1 MDTCPLVGMRVC
13 GVWLCSVFWGR
24 WVVERRRYR
33 LILVPFVVALFFGS
47 TATTALADTLP
58 GATPVL
64 DNFNRADENP
74 LSGGGNWTS
83 AASLSGAKLQDNA
96 VAASVTTTST
106 SLWKDSYSGDV
117 EARATILTAT
127 NNSGVYARASL
138 NGSGQV
144 SGYIWQWLGAT
155 SSPATFVLNRI
166 DANTLTTL
174 ATFGGF
180 SLDAGDQLALRVIGS
195 SVEGWVYHLGA
206 WQQVASATDTTYET
220 GKIGVR
226 PRGLT
231 PIMDDFGGGSVQTD
245 TTLPTVVSLTF
256 DDEWSDQS
264 LAPPMLAA
272 HGMRGTF
279 YINSGT
285 VGSSPSFLDWNQV
298 QSLQSAGNEVAGH
311 TLDHVDLTSVS
322 TTEATRQVCQDRRA
336 LMSQGLAVTDFAYP
350 YGAYD
355 PSIEPI
361 IQGCGYN
368 SARRS
373 WGLCS
378 PPDAVYC
385 PAAEQLPPANVWEIR
400 TQPSIR
406 DYTTVDDLKSAVT
419 NAEATGGW
427 VTFVFH
433 HICDGC
439 HSYAIKQSDLQA
451 FLDWLQPRSANGT
464 VVKTVHDVIGGS
476 LLPAPSVADQT
487 APASSIACNATACS
501 TGWYGGAVNVTLSAV
516 DSGTGVALI
525 RYTTDGSSPTASS
538 PVYSA
543 PFTVA
548 STATVKYRAWDK
560 AGNIE
565 ATQSQ
570 LIQIDTTAPTSSIA
584 CNADACSSNS
594 YPASVSVTLSAA
606 DGAGAGVAAIR
617 YTTDGSDPGVG
628 STLYSD
634 AFSLSATTS
643 IKYRAWDHAGNVEA
657 TKLQLITIDTA
668 PADTTAPTSSIACNA
683 GACSTGWYAGAVS
696 VTLSAVDP
704 GGSGVAA
711 IRYTTNGSDPTA
723 SSPSYTAPISVTTTT
738 TIKFRAWDNTGN
750 VEATKSQLVR
760 IDGSTPQV
768 ALTSPLNGAK
778 VSGVVKLEA
787 TATDA
792 GSGVARVDFYVDGKV
807 VGTATAAPYRANWN
821 TNNKQVSKGS
831 HTIYAVAVDGA
842 GNAQTSA
849 SIVVTVA

>member
-1 MDTCPLVGMRVC
+1 MVL
-13 GVWLCSVFWGR
+13 
-24 WVVERRRYR
+24 RRYR
-33 LILVPFVVALFFGS
+33 LILVPFVVALFFGA

-83 AASLSGAKLQDNA
+83 ATSLGGAKLQDNA
-96 VAASVTTTST
+96 VASSVTTTTT
-106 SLWKDSYSGDV
+106 SLWKDSYPGDV

-155 SSPATFVLNRI
+155 GSPPSFVLNRI

-174 ATFGGF
+174 ATFAGF

-195 SVEGWVYHLGA
+195 SIEGWVYHLGA
-206 WQQVASATDTTYET
+206 WQKVASATDTTYQA

-226 PRGLT
+226 PRGLA
-231 PIMDDFGGGSVQTD
+231 PIMDDFAGGTVQTN

-256 DDEWSDQS
+256 DDGWSDQS
-264 LAPPMLAA
+264 LVPPMLAS
-272 HGMRGTF
+272 HSMRGTF

-285 VGSSPSFLDWNQV
+285 VGSSPSFLDWSQV
-298 QSLQSAGNEVAGH
+298 QGLQSAGNEVAGH
-311 TLDHVDLTSVS
+311 TVDHVDLTSVS

-355 PSIEPI
+355 PSIDPI

-368 SARRS
+368 SGRRS

-378 PPDAVYC
+378 PGDVYC
-385 PAAEQLPPANVWEIR
+385 PAAETLPPDNVWETR

-406 DYTTVDDLKSAVT
+406 DYTTVDDLKTVVT

-427 VTFVFH
+427 VTLVFH

-451 FLDWLQPRSANGT
+451 FLDWLQPRSASGT

-476 LLPAPSVADQT
+476 LQPAPSVADQT

-501 TGWYGGAVNVTLSAV
+501 TGWYGGAVNVTLSAA

-525 RYTTDGSSPTASS
+525 RYTTDGSNPTASS

-543 PFTVA
+543 PFAVGA
-548 STATVKYRAWDK
+548 TATVKYRAWDK

-570 LIQIDTTAPTSSIA
+570 LILIDTTVPTSSIA

-594 YPASVSVTLSAA
+594 YPASVSVMLSATDA
-606 DGAGAGVAAIR
+606 GGAGVAAIR
-617 YTTDGSDPGVG
+617 YTTDGSEPTAA

-634 AFSLSATTS
+634 AFNVSATTTV
-643 IKYRAWDHAGNVEA
+643 KYRAWDGAGNVEA
-657 TKLQLITIDTA
+657 TNSQLITIDTA
-668 PADTTAPTSSIACNA
+668 PADTTPPTSSIACNA
-683 GACSTGWYAGAVS
+683 GACSTGWYAGAVN
-696 VTLSAVDP
+696 VTLSAVDA

-711 IRYTTNGSDPTA
+711 IRYTTDGSDPSA
-723 SSPSYTAPISVTTTT
+723 SASTYIAPISVSATT
-738 TIKFRAWDNTGN
+738 TIKFRAWDNAGN
-750 VEATKSQLVR
+750 VEAAKSQLVR
-760 IDGSTPQV
+760 IDTSTPQV

-792 GSGVARVDFYVDGKV
+792 GSGVARVDFYVDGRV
-807 VGTATAAPYRANWN
+807 VGTATAAPYRVNWN
-821 TNNKQVSKGS
+821 TNNNKQVPKGS

-842 GNAQTSA
+842 GNSRTSA

>member
-1 MDTCPLVGMRVC
+1 MVL
-13 GVWLCSVFWGR
+13 
-24 WVVERRRYR
+24 RRYR
-33 LILVPFVVALFFGS
+33 LILVPLVVGLFFGG
-47 TATTALADTLP
+47 TAVPALADTLP
-58 GATPVL
+58 GVTPVL
-64 DNFNRADENP
+64 DNFNRADEDP

-83 AASLSGAKLQDNA
+83 ATSLGGAKLQDNA
-96 VAASVTTTST
+96 VASSVTTTST
-106 SLWKDSYSGDV
+106 SLWKDSYPGDV

-155 SSPATFVLNRI
+155 GSPPSFVLSRI
-166 DANTLTTL
+166 DANNLTTL

-180 SLDAGDQLALRVIGS
+180 SLDSGDQLALRVIGS
-195 SVEGWVYHLGA
+195 SLEGWVYHLGA
-206 WQQVASATDTTYET
+206 WQKVASATDTTYQT

-226 PRGLT
+226 PRGLVS
-231 PIMDDFGGGSVQTD
+231 IMDDFAGGSVQTT

-256 DDEWSDQS
+256 DDGWSDQS
-264 LAPPMLAA
+264 LAPLMLAS

-285 VGSSPSFLDWNQV
+285 VASSPSFLDWSQV
-298 QSLQSAGNEVAGH
+298 QALESSGNEVAGH
-311 TLDHVDLTSVS
+311 TLDHLDLTTLS
-322 TTEATRQVCQDRRA
+322 TTEVTRQVCQDRRA
-336 LMSQGLAVTDFAYP
+336 LMSQGLSVTDFAYP
-350 YGAYD
+350 YGASD
-355 PSIEPI
+355 PSLDPI

-368 SARRS
+368 SGRRS

-378 PPDAVYC
+378 PAEVYC
-385 PAAEQLPPANVWEIR
+385 PAAETQPPDNVWETR

-406 DYTTVDDLKSAVT
+406 DYTTVADLESAVT

-451 FLDWLQPRSANGT
+451 FLDWLQPRTARGT
-464 VVKTVHDVIGGS
+464 VVRTVHDVIGGS
-476 LLPAPSVADQT
+476 LQPAPSVADQT
-487 APASSIACNATACS
+487 APASSIACDTTACS
-501 TGWYGGAVNVTLSAV
+501 TGWYGGAVNVSLSAV

-525 RYTTDGSSPTASS
+525 RYTTDGSNPTASS

-543 PFTVA
+543 PFTVGA
-548 STATVKYRAWDK
+548 TATVNYRAWDK

-570 LIQIDTTAPTSSIA
+570 LIRIDTAAPTSSIA
-584 CNADACSSNS
+584 CNAGACSSNS
-594 YPASVSVTLSAA
+594 YPASVSVTLSAT
-606 DGAGAGVAAIR
+606 DAGGSGVAAIR
-617 YTTDGSDPGVG
+617 YTIDGSEPTAS

-634 AFSLSATTS
+634 AFSVSATATV
-643 IKYRAWDHAGNVEA
+643 KYRAWDDAGNIEA
-657 TKLQLITIDTA
+657 TNSQLITIDTT
-668 PADTTAPTSSIACNA
+668 PADTTPPTSSILCNS

-696 VTLSAVDP
+696 VTLSAVDS

-711 IRYTTNGSDPTA
+711 IRYTTDGSDPSI
-723 SSPSYTAPISVTTTT
+723 SSTVYTAPISVTATT
-738 TIKFRAWDNTGN
+738 TIKYRAWDNAGN
-750 VEATKSQLVR
+750 LEATKSQNVR
-760 IDGSTPQV
+760 IDTSAPQV

-778 VSGVVKLEA
+778 VSGVVRLEA

-807 VGTATAAPYRANWN
+807 VGSASGAPYRVNWN

-831 HTIYAVAVDGA
+831 HTIYAVAVDRA
-842 GNAQTSA
+842 GNSQTSA